1 MASVPPM
8 AVPTTVASKVICLKS
23 DYNNKFL
30 RYRNDIDSQTYGL
43 LEFAGD
49 EVMDQCA
56 HFEIEQSKTYDGLVH
71 LKSRYNNKYFVRWSP
86 IHNWISA
93 SSHNIDE
100 NQCNWSC
107 TLFKPIYLSDDD
119 GTQKMRLMHVQL
131 GHYAS
136 LWKDEASFDSCLNAG
151 SNETNEDSY
160 DVFTVVNLFNIPKHV
175 AFKGNNG
182 RYLGAIQ
189 LRGSPHLQ
197 FSFDNHDDP
206 RVAHEVFEA
215 PDGTLSIKSS
225 YFGKFWRL
233 GVDDWIVADA
243 DDPCGSS
250 KADAKFR
257 LVVRDV
263 NVVALINM
271 SKTWFC
277 KRYTSRDIESSLRAA
292 TENFDIFTPL
302 EMFDLGA

>member
-8 AVPTTVASKVICLKS
+8 AVPATVVCLKS
-23 DYNNKFL
+23 AYNSKFL

-49 EVMDQCA
+49 EVMDQYA

-86 IHNWISA
+86 SHNWISA
-93 SSHNIDE
+93 SAHNIDE
-100 NQCNWSC
+100 NQSNWSC

-160 DVFTVVNLFNIPKHV
+160 DVFTLVNLFNIPKHV
-175 AFKGNNG
+175 ALKGDNG
-182 RYLGAIQ
+182 KYLGAVSV
-189 LRGSPHLQ
+189 RGVWYLQ
-197 FSFDNHDDP
+197 FSFDNHDDAM
-206 RVAHEVFEA
+206 VAHEVFEA
-215 PDGTLSIKSS
+215 PDGTLCIKSS
-225 YFGKFWRL
+225 HVGMFWRL
-233 GVDDWIVADA
+233 ANDDYIVVDANY
-243 DDPCGSS
+243 PRGSS
-250 KADAKFR
+250 NTGAMFR
-257 LVVRDV
+257 AVVRDV
-263 NVVALINM
+263 NAIALLNM

-277 KRYTSRDIESSLRAA
+277 KRYTFIWDHFLNAA
-292 TENFDIFTPL
+292 TQNVDEFAIL
-302 EMFDLGA
+302 EMIDLGA